1 MSAVTDYIFV
11 YVSAFALGFTWARY
25 YLRNNL
31 VCLFV
36 AIAAAAVAGIIYDG
50 ISRKKKRCRSLSA
63 KESKALSSL
72 GFQLI
77 SNPKAVNIVADLY
90 VRRGYEVTF
99 LKNVFLADNGTEKI
113 VAVVCFSRFPSS
125 PDEIIPAFSVAKT
138 FGSREIVVF
147 TAKTA
152 AESLG
157 FPLPDGF
164 SLRTICLP
172 ELKTLLDNAGIT
184 PEPTFSFSEKPKL
197 PKKLA
202 RALSRERSGAYFG
215 TGLLLLA
222 TGFIAFFP
230 VWYFVA
236 ASVSLGLALY
246 SRFNSRFNSHS
257 TFFREPA

>member
-36 AIAAAAVAGIIYDG
+36 AIAAAAAAGIIYDG

-164 SLRTICLP
+164 SFRTICLP

-197 PKKLA
+197 PKNSPALFRGNA
-202 RALSRERSGAYFG
+202 REPISERGCCFSRRDLSRSSPCG
-215 TGLLLLA
+215 T
-222 TGFIAFFP
+222 
-230 VWYFVA
+230 
-236 ASVSLGLALY
+236 SLRL
-246 SRFNSRFNSHS
+246 RFR
-257 TFFREPA
+257 